1 MDAVNSTSNF
11 TTGFIKDFVD
21 VVAPEIVAPV
31 EVVVPVIPEVASGP
45 TTYVIPAW
53 SYHNT

>member
-45 TTYVIPAW
+45 TTYVIPA
-53 SYHNT
+53 